1 MALKKKKDVLLLGG
15 DFNCV
20 TKKQD
25 LTHLVES
32 KISTNLQ
39 KLVRIK
45 RLVDTFRHLHP
56 TVKTFSHFYT
66 WNAGD
71 GSLKQGGSR
80 LDRSYSWGKIS
91 VKRSSYVVTS
101 FSDHYLNLLQIN
113 SNKNPADSDRQHSF
127 KPYYKMSSEIFD
139 HQDFRELVKTTIREW
154 ELTKL
159 TMPPCTWWDLLKE
172 DLRRVAKK
180 YEKEERQ
187 DKKARLNLLMM
198 TQEHIAGKVERGS
211 LHHLPE
217 LRKTQKE
224 ICHWFEAN
232 ARKVILHG
240 RIRDA
245 VDSEKT
251 RIYHHEK
258 LFKTFERNKVD
269 KLQLKGEIIE
279 GHDRCAKH
287 LDDEVR
293 VLLGHPAK
301 LDREAQRDLLA
312 EVERVFTDED
322 NAMLEAPVTVTA
334 RLVERYELSYSPSRF
349 PQLKWRHLG

>member
-1 MALKKKKDVLLLGG
+1 MDLGG
-15 DFNCV
+15 
-20 TKKQD
+20 
-25 LTHLVES
+25 
-32 KISTNLQ
+32 I
-39 KLVRIK
+39 
-45 RLVDTFRHLHP
+45 HP
-56 TVKTFSHFYT
+56 G
-66 WNAGD
+66 W
-71 GSLKQGGSR
+71 
-80 LDRSYSWGKIS
+80 
-91 VKRSSYVVTS
+91 YVGT
-101 FSDHYLNLLQIN
+101 
-113 SNKNPADSDRQHSF
+113 
-127 KPYYKMSSEIFD
+127 
-139 HQDFRELVKTTIREW
+139 
-154 ELTKL
+154 
-159 TMPPCTWWDLLKE
+159 TWWNLLKE

-258 LFKTFERNKVD
+258 LFKTFERNKID
-269 KLQLKGEIIE
+269 KLQLEGEIIE

-322 NAMLEAPVTVTA
+322 NAMLEAPVTDEEIKRSLSKANQKASPGGDGDFFTIGKWPPLPPPRPPLHEVFFCA
-334 RLVERYELSYSPSRF
+334 DRLTLEPDLRLRF
-349 PQLKWRHLG
+349 FKKGK